1 MPDIESKRETL
12 IRHRSACTY
21 EGDCMQR
28 LCRTRILNTLCVPT
42 CLMALFS
49 PREDPNVSSCRV
61 DHCSQPSVGGTQ
73 GRVTLAKDTDELG
86 VSFAYGWSI

>member
-1 MPDIESKRETL
+1 
-12 IRHRSACTY
+12 
-21 EGDCMQR
+21 
-28 LCRTRILNTLCVPT
+28 
-42 CLMALFS
+42 MALFS

-86 VSFAYGWSI
+86 VSFAYGGSI

>member
-1 MPDIESKRETL
+1 MPD
-12 IRHRSACTY
+12 TY
-21 EGDCMQR
+21 TQHFVCANMPDGV
-28 LCRTRILNTLCVPT
+28 I
-42 CLMALFS
+42 S

-86 VSFAYGWSI
+86 VSFAFGWSI